1 MRTKMIAGNVVAV
14 LLVGVVSYFVV
25 SSQLEST
32 FLESVDSRIGSHV
45 GLFDQL
51 WRLQGRELAE
61 QAVEQARENDTA
73 DVFTA
78 LDEAAQRVRAYE
90 RATEVLEW
98 LGRRNR
104 NGAGAAEIALITD
117 DRGVVI
123 ARSQDR
129 NRMNGNNLAR
139 ELTSLSRVLETGEP
153 AIDVWRLEEGQTKYL
168 QVAIAAI
175 RDPDGGIRGALVVG
189 YDMSNGMAQRLADR
203 LGRDVAFLSDG
214 AIGGSSL
221 DGTPRET
228 LGSALFDQQS
238 SATNAALGDDGAT
251 SDSFAV
257 ELGDDQYVA
266 MVAPLSYSPSA
277 SVAYVVLGNRSAA
290 RAQAS
295 PVNTI
300 LIMTVL
306 GILAVVIYGFL
317 LGNSFIKPIEQMEE
331 GVLAVINGR
340 TDLRLDIESAELGG
354 LAYRINQLLNVFTG
368 TPEEDEDGRVSS
380 PPEAWAGTNDALATN
395 PDTGSAA
402 PSSGAAPAAGGQG
415 EEDDPELAAKLAAE
429 PEEAYYARIYRE
441 YVAAK
446 EAAGENVSNITED
459 RFIQRLKANEK
470 SLVKKHGCRM
480 VRFQVQTRG
489 TQVNLRPVIIR

>member
-25 SSQLEST
+25 SSQLEAT

-45 GLFDQL
+45 SLFDQL

-78 LDEAAQRVRAYE
+78 LDEAAQRQRAYE

-104 NGAGAAEIALITD
+104 NGRGAAEIAVITD

-129 NRMNGNNLAR
+129 NRMHGDNLGR
-139 ELTSLSRVLETGEP
+139 ELSSVSRVIETGEP

-168 QVAIAAI
+168 QIAIAAI
-175 RDPDGGIRGALVVG
+175 RDPDGSILGALVVG
-189 YDMSNGMAQRLADR
+189 YDMSNGMAQRLGDM
-203 LGRDVAFLSDG
+203 LGRDVAFVSDG
-214 AIGGSSL
+214 AIGGSSME
-221 DGTPRET
+221 GAPREA
-228 LGSALFDQQS
+228 LGSALFEQQAA
-238 SATNAALGDDGAT
+238 ATTAALAEDGAT
-251 SDSFAV
+251 SDAFSA
-257 ELGDDQYVA
+257 ELGDDQYAA

-277 SVAYVVLGNRSAA
+277 DVAYVVLGNRSEA
-290 RAQAS
+290 RSKAS

-306 GILAVVIYGFL
+306 GILAVLIYGFL

-380 PPEAWAGTNDALATN
+380 PPEAWAGTQSALATK
-395 PDTGSAA
+395 PDAEPAA
-402 PSSGAAPAAGGQG
+402 PQGGGGGQG
-415 EEDDPELAAKLAAE
+415 EDEDPELAAKLAAE
-429 PEEAYYARIYRE
+429 PEDAYYARIYRE

-459 RFIQRLKANEK
+459 RFIQRLQANEK